1 MSISIT
7 ATSSPL
13 WQPKPPRMK
22 PNQLHKNPTDSSSVG
37 FFLFSFVFLKKT
49 LTVSLLFSPSPN
61 RYTIPILTSASEQE
75 GLSCIVFFL
84 HSLNWR
90 RQGFSCSPFF
100 FYTENLPPHSRMQ
113 IFCSHLFGF
122 YFAAVLA
129 LVGFPS
135 ILDHSPD
142 VTLHLVPLAG
152 IPADFQNAC
161 LNVLLFVPLGLFLP
175 LLWDSCQSLRRTLLF
190 ALCVTLF
197 IELSQLFTLRATDIN
212 DILTNL
218 AGAAIGYFLA
228 KQPQKSFLPA
238 ASPNGKEPIL
248 LCTITARG
256 VLFRPAVCFRLLLG
270 TPAVAHI
277 LLFNTFT
284 TASFNMINPSVF
296 KKILV
301 FFDALILADLLIK
314 RKILG
319 NL

>member
-1 MSISIT
+1 M
-7 ATSSPL
+7 
-13 WQPKPPRMK
+13 
-22 PNQLHKNPTDSSSVG
+22 
-37 FFLFSFVFLKKT
+37 
-49 LTVSLLFSPSPN
+49 FSPSPN

-100 FYTENLPPHSRMQ
+100 FYTENLPHTAVCRFSGS
-113 IFCSHLFGF
+113 ILFGF

-228 KQPQKSFLPA
+228 KHAAKVLPAA

-248 LCTITARG
+248 LCTITA
-256 VLFRPAVCFRLLLG
+256 AVFFFAQPFVSAFFWELLL
-270 TPAVAHI
+270 
-277 LLFNTFT
+277 
-284 TASFNMINPSVF
+284 
-296 KKILV
+296 
-301 FFDALILADLLIK
+301 
-314 RKILG
+314 
-319 NL
+319 

>member
-1 MSISIT
+1 MYRI
-7 ATSSPL
+7 
-13 WQPKPPRMK
+13 
-22 PNQLHKNPTDSSSVG
+22 
-37 FFLFSFVFLKKT
+37 LFALVELAAAGVFL
-49 LTVSLLFSPSPN
+49 LPLFLLYGKF
-61 RYTIPILTSASEQE
+61 TA
-75 GLSCIVFFL
+75 
-84 HSLNWR
+84 
-90 RQGFSCSPFF
+90 
-100 FYTENLPPHSRMQ
+100 HSRMQ
-113 IFCSHLFGF
+113 IFCSILFGF

-228 KQPQKSFLPA
+228 KHAAKVLPAA

-248 LCTITARG
+248 LCTITA
-256 VLFRPAVCFRLLLG
+256 A
-270 TPAVAHI
+270 
-277 LLFNTFT
+277 
-284 TASFNMINPSVF
+284 
-296 KKILV
+296 V
-301 FFDALILADLLIK
+301 FFFA
-314 RKILG
+314 
-319 NL
+319 

>member
-1 MSISIT
+1 MYRI
-7 ATSSPL
+7 
-13 WQPKPPRMK
+13 
-22 PNQLHKNPTDSSSVG
+22 
-37 FFLFSFVFLKKT
+37 LFALVELAAAGVFL
-49 LTVSLLFSPSPN
+49 LPLFLLYGKF
-61 RYTIPILTSASEQE
+61 TA
-75 GLSCIVFFL
+75 
-84 HSLNWR
+84 
-90 RQGFSCSPFF
+90 
-100 FYTENLPPHSRMQ
+100 HSRMQ
-113 IFCSHLFGF
+113 IFCSILFGF

-212 DILTNL
+212 DIHTNL

-228 KQPQKSFLPA
+228 KHAAKVLPAA

-248 LCTITARG
+248 LCTITA
-256 VLFRPAVCFRLLLG
+256 AVFFFAQPFVSAFFWELLL
-270 TPAVAHI
+270 
-277 LLFNTFT
+277 
-284 TASFNMINPSVF
+284 
-296 KKILV
+296 
-301 FFDALILADLLIK
+301 
-314 RKILG
+314 
-319 NL
+319 

>member
-1 MSISIT
+1 MYRI
-7 ATSSPL
+7 
-13 WQPKPPRMK
+13 
-22 PNQLHKNPTDSSSVG
+22 
-37 FFLFSFVFLKKT
+37 LFALVELAAAGVFL
-49 LTVSLLFSPSPN
+49 LPLFLLYGKF
-61 RYTIPILTSASEQE
+61 TA
-75 GLSCIVFFL
+75 
-84 HSLNWR
+84 
-90 RQGFSCSPFF
+90 
-100 FYTENLPPHSRMQ
+100 HSRMQ
-113 IFCSHLFGF
+113 IFCSILFGF

-197 IELSQLFTLRATDIN
+197 TLRATDIN

-228 KQPQKSFLPA
+228 KHAAKVLPAA

-248 LCTITARG
+248 LCTITA
-256 VLFRPAVCFRLLLG
+256 AVFFFAQPFVSAFFWELLL
-270 TPAVAHI
+270 
-277 LLFNTFT
+277 
-284 TASFNMINPSVF
+284 
-296 KKILV
+296 
-301 FFDALILADLLIK
+301 
-314 RKILG
+314 
-319 NL
+319 

>member
-1 MSISIT
+1 MYRI
-7 ATSSPL
+7 
-13 WQPKPPRMK
+13 
-22 PNQLHKNPTDSSSVG
+22 
-37 FFLFSFVFLKKT
+37 LFALVELAAAGVFL
-49 LTVSLLFSPSPN
+49 LPLFLLYGKF
-61 RYTIPILTSASEQE
+61 TA
-75 GLSCIVFFL
+75 
-84 HSLNWR
+84 
-90 RQGFSCSPFF
+90 
-100 FYTENLPPHSRMQ
+100 HSRMQ
-113 IFCSHLFGF
+113 IFCSILFGF

-197 IELSQLFTLRATDIN
+197 IELSQR
-212 DILTNL
+212 
-218 AGAAIGYFLA
+218 Y
-228 KQPQKSFLPA
+228 PH
-238 ASPNGKEPIL
+238 EPCRRGNRIL
-248 LCTITARG
+248 LGKACRKSPSCRSLPQWKGTHPALHHHSRG

-284 TASFNMINPSVF
+284 TASFNMMNPSVF

-301 FFDALILADLLIK
+301 FSDALILADLLIK